1 MARLVTTRSIFLATC
16 LTAGVFSAAG
26 AAEVAD
32 IEAALAHGTLG
43 IAGPMKK
50 GVVPLCVPIGI
61 ALNASD
67 ELYVGDHYAA
77 SGCGPTSQITVYD
90 SNGKPE
96 PTKTITKG
104 IANAAGLAFDAKG
117 NLYVADYANV
127 QVEVFNKQGKPQTSK
142 TLKTDANYIPSGV
155 QVDKSG
161 RIWVANR
168 TNNNI
173 SIGEIQIFNRS
184 GAVGTTITQNLV
196 YPIGIAF
203 SPKTGDAWVANS
215 ETPNDAISTY
225 NAKGKALTIYP
236 TPGFTPT
243 YIAFAKNGNS
253 YVTDGLHNAVEI
265 FDPSGAEVGSPITT
279 NLSAPYGIAVNS
291 KGDFYVANIG
301 PGGVDNGSTIIK
313 FDSTGKILCTISGTD
328 GCK

>member
-96 PTKTITKG
+96 PTKTITKPLMPRVTSTLR
-104 IANAAGLAFDAKG
+104 IMRMFRSKSS
-117 NLYVADYANV
+117 
-127 QVEVFNKQGKPQTSK
+127 TSK
-142 TLKTDANYIPSGV
+142 ASRRRRKP
-155 QVDKSG
+155 
-161 RIWVANR
+161 
-168 TNNNI
+168 
-173 SIGEIQIFNRS
+173 
-184 GAVGTTITQNLV
+184 
-196 YPIGIAF
+196 
-203 SPKTGDAWVANS
+203 
-215 ETPNDAISTY
+215 
-225 NAKGKALTIYP
+225 
-236 TPGFTPT
+236 
-243 YIAFAKNGNS
+243 
-253 YVTDGLHNAVEI
+253 
-265 FDPSGAEVGSPITT
+265 
-279 NLSAPYGIAVNS
+279 
-291 KGDFYVANIG
+291 
-301 PGGVDNGSTIIK
+301 
-313 FDSTGKILCTISGTD
+313 
-328 GCK
+328 